1 MRFRSRRQ
9 LHPDPVYDVDGHP
22 IPEPRPLID
31 WARVGELLDNLLN
44 ALNRA
49 LVDYAERERQRSI
62 NYSPPPQALPQPRRT
77 IAEPLRPIVLP
88 VRPLERPLAQP
99 APLASVIQPI
109 VPSDVRWKELVLHP
123 STVAI
128 LGRRGA
134 GKSATAYRLL
144 ELLRDRAAPCV
155 VGPESLKRLLP
166 EWIGVVATLEEAPS
180 NSVVVVDE
188 AYLLFHARASSS
200 AAGRTIGSAI
210 NLSRQRNQTLIFVV
224 QEAKQLDV
232 NIVSQLDTLVIKELS
247 EMSVEFERREFK
259 AFTTQARIAFLTV
272 VGDKR
277 RWSWIR
283 SDRASF
289 TGLMSNELPS
299 FWRPALSRAFADV
312 ARTATPSPPPSQ
324 QPGRNTGTRTPTGE
338 LAAKLKHMRDV
349 EHLSYGEIARRTGLP
364 KSTVWD
370 LINGEGPRA
379 G

>member
-1 MRFRSRRQ
+1 MRFRSRRP
-9 LHPDPVYDVDGHP
+9 LHREPVYDIEGHP
-22 IPEPRPLID
+22 IPEAPPLID

-44 ALNRA
+44 ALNLA
-49 LVDYAERERQRSI
+49 LTNYVAREQQRLAS
-62 NYSPPPQALPQPRRT
+62 SLTPPPLPQPRRT
-77 IAEPLRPIVLP
+77 IAEPLRPIVIP
-88 VRPLERPLAQP
+88 VRPLERPLAQST
-99 APLASVIQPI
+99 PLIPVIQPI
-109 VPSDVRWKELVLHP
+109 APSDARWKELVLHP
-123 STVAI
+123 ATVGI
-128 LGRRGA
+128 VGRRGA

-155 VGPESLKRLLP
+155 VGPQSLKRLLP
-166 EWIGVVATLEEAPS
+166 EWIGVVETLSEAPF
-180 NSVVVVDE
+180 NAVVLVDE

-232 NIVSQLDTLVIKELS
+232 NIVSQLDVLVIKELS
-247 EMSVEFERREFK
+247 ELSEAFERREFK
-259 AFTTQARIAFLTV
+259 AFMTQARLAFIPI

-277 RWSWIR
+277 GWSWVR
-283 SDRASF
+283 SDRANF

-312 ARTATPSPPPSQ
+312 ERTATPSPSRPQ
-324 QPGRNTGTRTPTGE
+324 QPGRTSGTRTPTDE

-370 LINGEGPRA
+370 LINGEVHRA
-379 G
+379 D